1 MKKIGI
7 LGGSFMPIHNGH
19 IEMANTAYHELN
31 LDEIWILPNG
41 IPPYKRVTEE
51 ISVLSRLALIQAMI
65 KSYPYMKICDYEV
78 RKSSFQYSYETLSYF
93 HEKYPDYEL
102 YFIIGE
108 DSIDYFDEWRKPEI
122 IVKNCRIVV
131 CGRSSSDFKSLDE
144 KCKSYSMKY
153 QASFIAVH
161 MNLVPISSTDIR
173 NKLHHYSMEERRDF
187 LLHEDQLLRISKE
200 LYIPNDELV
209 YIFKHRLFE
218 DHEINGIER
227 KEMTIQDIKDD
238 LKTRLNPHRYEHTMG
253 VMYTAASLAMR
264 YDYPMETALYAGL
277 LHDCAKYMSGSEL
290 LDFAKNHNISITDA
304 EELAPHLLHAKV
316 GAYYA
321 NHRYEIRDEQ
331 ILEAIRVHTTGK
343 PKMSLLDQIL
353 FIADYIEPGR
363 DQAPRLYEIRAH
375 AFMNLDET
383 CVMILH
389 DTLAYL
395 ENSQMHIDQ
404 TTLETYNYYKNITE
418 ERL

>member
-153 QASFIAVH
+153 QASFI
-161 MNLVPISSTDIR
+161 LFQYP
-173 NKLHHYSMEERRDF
+173 L
-187 LLHEDQLLRISKE
+187 Q
-200 LYIPNDELV
+200 
-209 YIFKHRLFE
+209 IFE
-218 DHEINGIER
+218 TNCI
-227 KEMTIQDIKDD
+227 TIQWKSVEIFSFMRINCFESVKNSISQMTNWFTFLNTDY
-238 LKTRLNPHRYEHTMG
+238 LKTMKSMG
-253 VMYTAASLAMR
+253 LK
-264 YDYPMETALYAGL
+264 E
-277 LHDCAKYMSGSEL
+277 K
-290 LDFAKNHNISITDA
+290 K
-304 EELAPHLLHAKV
+304 
-316 GAYYA
+316 
-321 NHRYEIRDEQ
+321 
-331 ILEAIRVHTTGK
+331 
-343 PKMSLLDQIL
+343 
-353 FIADYIEPGR
+353 
-363 DQAPRLYEIRAH
+363 
-375 AFMNLDET
+375 
-383 CVMILH
+383 
-389 DTLAYL
+389 
-395 ENSQMHIDQ
+395 
-404 TTLETYNYYKNITE
+404 
-418 ERL
+418 